1 MVGGKGMDEL
11 RAVPN
16 EIKDRD
22 YHQATVID
30 ADTIEF
36 NDVNASGFKAYGGGA
51 HLQYN
56 TPVELTG
63 YVARL
68 IVKDKVGGVT
78 LFEMTTDN
86 SRIVLDPLSHTIT
99 LTVTATDLA
108 AQTWVK
114 GVYELELESPSG
126 VVTKLMGGA
135 ATVAKEIPT

>member
-1 MVGGKGMDEL
+1 MDEL

-16 EIKDRD
+16 EVKDKD

-30 ADTIEF
+30 PDTIEF
-36 NDVNASGFKAYGGGA
+36 NDVNAAGFKAYVSGA

-78 LFEMTTDN
+78 LFEMTTEN
-86 SRIVLDPLSHTIT
+86 SRIVLDPLLHTIT
-99 LTVTATDLA
+99 LVATATDLA

-114 GVYELELESPSG
+114 GVYELEMESPSG

-135 ATVAKEIPT
+135 ATVAKEVPA